1 MLQNSPCNIAYSVV
15 VPVFNEEGNVGPLLD
30 EIKTALLPL
39 GKPFEVLFVDDASID
54 GTVAALEEL
63 ADGSVLRVIRHQLNS
78 GQSAA
83 VASGFRFA
91 SGAIIGTLDG
101 DGQNNPADL
110 PEFFKIIE
118 NGEAD
123 CVCGVRSRRN
133 DSWVRKISS
142 RVANSFRNGITGDDV
157 RDSGCGI
164 RAMRKGCLAEIPVFN
179 GMHRFLPSILR
190 FQGFSVQ
197 EREVSHR
204 PRLQGVSKY
213 GIHNRLWRGIVD
225 CFAIRWY
232 RKRAISAKRLQGP
245 PQ

>member
-1 MLQNSPCNIAYSVV
+1 MSLNSPHNIAYSIV
-15 VPVFNEEGNVGPLLD
+15 VPVFNEEGNVGPLMD
-30 EIKTALLPL
+30 EIKAALLPL
-39 GKPFEVLFVDDASID
+39 GKPFEVLFVDDASVDGTIAALEDLAD
-54 GTVAALEEL
+54 GTVLK
-63 ADGSVLRVIRHQLNS
+63 VIRHRRNS

-83 VASGFRFA
+83 VATGFRSA
-91 SGAIIGTLDG
+91 RGAFIGTLDG

-110 PEFFKIIE
+110 PEFFKVIE
-118 NGEAD
+118 NREAD

-133 DSWVRKISS
+133 DSWVRKASS
-142 RVANSFRNGITGDDV
+142 RVANNFRNMITGDTV

-164 RAMRKGCLAEIPVFN
+164 RAMRRDCLAEIPVFN

-204 PRLQGVSKY
+204 PRMQGVSKY

-225 CFAIRWY
+225 CFAIRWF
-232 RKRAISAKRLQGP
+232 RKRAIPANRL
-245 PQ
+245 